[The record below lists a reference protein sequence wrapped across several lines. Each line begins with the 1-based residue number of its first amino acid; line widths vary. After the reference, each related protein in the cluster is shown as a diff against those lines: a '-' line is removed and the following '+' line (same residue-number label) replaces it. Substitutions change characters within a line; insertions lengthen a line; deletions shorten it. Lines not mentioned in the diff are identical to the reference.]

1 VVLNR
6 TSIYAG
12 KRLMLNFVLSIALA
26 GSSTVDAP
34 PPPLPPA
41 PPTPPPAL
49 KVGIGR
55 YSVESGQIS
64 AEALREQF
72 KKDLTLMDARYAE
85 AGGRLSRPWE
95 NFDTFNDQ
103 NTWRTMVQSRPEWRF
118 SNVENVTW
126 IYQAP
131 DIGSNWPSKAQRI
144 TDISDASGYNV
155 LVTNFCAASAADCA
169 DFLANKKTTLAPKPF
184 AGAPALA
191 LQQWHQ
197 RVATEACITR
207 PINMS
212 HPRYPP
218 PALRDGIG
226 GTVRVGFRFN
236 TCGNVR
242 DAWIETSSGNR
253 DLDRAALNEVLKWQ
267 IDTTTLPDG
276 RITGMAIAPITFRPE

>member
-1 VVLNR
+1 
-6 TSIYAG
+6 
-12 KRLMLNFVLSIALA
+12 MLNFVLSIALA

-41 PPTPPPAL
+41 PPMPPPAVN
-49 KVGIGR
+49 VGIGR

-64 AEALREQF
+64 TEALREQF
-72 KKDLTLMDARYAE
+72 KKDLNLQDAKYAE

-95 NFDTFNDQ
+95 NFDTFKDQ
-103 NTWRTMVQSRPEWRF
+103 NTWRAMVQSRPEWRF
-118 SNVENVTW
+118 SNAQNVTW

-131 DIGSNWPSKAQRI
+131 DFGSKWPNKAQRI

-155 LVTNFCAASAADCA
+155 LVTNFCVDSAADCT
-169 DFLANKKTTLAPKPF
+169 DFLTGKKTTLAPKPYS
-184 AGAPALA
+184 GSPALA
-191 LQQWHQ
+191 LQQWQQ
-197 RVATEACITR
+197 RIITETCQTGAL
-207 PINMS
+207 NMS

-218 PALRDGIG
+218 LALRDGIG

-253 DLDRAALNEVLKWQ
+253 DLDRAALSEVLKWQ
-267 IDTTTLPDG
+267 IDTNTLPEG